1 MAKIFITGCAGFVGS
16 NVVKRLIELGHEVS
30 GCDDLSFG
38 YRQNLPEDFIFDQDD
53 ISNIEDFQIEGFDA
67 LVSCHTAN
75 IIFAQTHPIATHHTN
90 TLDTINLFRQFDGKI
105 IYTSTSSVYGNA
117 EQLPTKEDTPIKLT
131 NAYARSK
138 YCAELFLQ
146 DRGDYTTLRLTNV
159 YGTNQRPD
167 HPYSGVMGKVLNT
180 MLHGGEISVYGD
192 GQQTRDFVYVDD
204 VVDAIVKAIDLP
216 AQNTEINIGTGIET
230 SVNQLIKIAE
240 QYQNEEYKIRNVT
253 PRAIDTVDRRCLDNS
268 KALELLGW
276 SPKTDIH
283 SGIAKT
289 VDWLLSL

>member
-16 NVVKRLIELGHEVS
+16 NVVKRLIELGHTVG
-30 GCDDLSFG
+30 GCDSMMFG
-38 YRQNLPEDFIFDQDD
+38 YEKNLPEDFKFTKFD
-53 ISNIEDFQIEGFDA
+53 ISGLELSDLDWDI

-75 IIFAQTHPIATHHTN
+75 IIFAQRNEIHTHQIN
-90 TLDTINLFRQFDGKI
+90 TLDTIELFRDFRGKI

-117 EQLPTKEDTPIKLT
+117 EQFPTKEDAPIKLT

-146 DRGDYTTLRLTNV
+146 DRGDYSTLRLTNV

-216 AQNTEINIGTGIET
+216 AQNTEINIGTKIET

-283 SGIAKT
+283 LGIAKT